1 MAELELGNV
10 PGWSAHHVAR
20 LAQSWIGSVEQVVAI
35 SATNGGLQSLA
46 EQLQVGE
53 EEARRLV
60 SLARAALTPEARQRM
75 EQRFDSDE
83 RGMGA
88 LQPRKGG
95 AGSHS

>member
-10 PGWSAHHVAR
+10 PGWSAHHVAK
-20 LAQSWIGSVEQVVAI
+20 LAQSWIGSAEQVVAI

-53 EEARRLV
+53 EEVRRLV
-60 SLARAALTPEARQRM
+60 SLARAALTPETRRQM
-75 EQRFDSDE
+75 EQPFDSDE